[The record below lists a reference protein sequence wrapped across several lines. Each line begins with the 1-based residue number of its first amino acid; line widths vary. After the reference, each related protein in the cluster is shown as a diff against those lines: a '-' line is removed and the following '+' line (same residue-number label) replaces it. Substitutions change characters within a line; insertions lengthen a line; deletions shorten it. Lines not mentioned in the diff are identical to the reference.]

1 MAFPLAKTGSIFA
14 CLLMILSVGLLAG
27 ALICTYESHT
37 NTALILFSCITLFD
51 ACVLSLFVG
60 LGYFFLPMVFVPL
73 SLSFF
78 TSHTELKQK
87 IHLSIFIGIAAGI
100 VAIICVLLPQR
111 TQLPIYLRI
120 ILLVLNISLCTFC
133 MVIISFAFYIKF
145 TKSAEKILEYNKQL
159 EQLAKTDALTSLWNR
174 RAINEHL
181 KSILSGKDRHHKD
194 LSISILDIDFFKKV
208 NDEYGH
214 NMGDYVLKSLSY
226 LLKEFMQ
233 DKGSVARWG
242 GEEFLLVFENM
253 TYEDAFQALDELRER
268 ISVQE
273 FTYQDST
280 LHLTITAGIE
290 EYVANRGLDATLSRA
305 DENLYKGKTTGRNK
319 VVGSR

>member
-1 MAFPLAKTGSIFA
+1 
-14 CLLMILSVGLLAG
+14 
-27 ALICTYESHT
+27 
-37 NTALILFSCITLFD
+37 
-51 ACVLSLFVG
+51 
-60 LGYFFLPMVFVPL
+60 
-73 SLSFF
+73 
-78 TSHTELKQK
+78 
-87 IHLSIFIGIAAGI
+87 
-100 VAIICVLLPQR
+100 
-111 TQLPIYLRI
+111 
-120 ILLVLNISLCTFC
+120 
-133 MVIISFAFYIKF
+133 
-145 TKSAEKILEYNKQL
+145 
-159 EQLAKTDALTSLWNR
+159 
-174 RAINEHL
+174 
-181 KSILSGKDRHHKD
+181 
-194 LSISILDIDFFKKV
+194 
-208 NDEYGH
+208 
-214 NMGDYVLKSLSY
+214 
-226 LLKEFMQ
+226 MQ